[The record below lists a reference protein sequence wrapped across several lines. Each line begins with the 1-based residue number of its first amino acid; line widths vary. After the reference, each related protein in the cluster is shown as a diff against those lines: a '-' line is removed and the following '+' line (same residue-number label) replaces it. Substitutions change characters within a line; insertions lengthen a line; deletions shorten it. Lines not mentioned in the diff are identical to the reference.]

1 MKMKTI
7 EKRGKVVKRKGTAFV
22 WDRKTSPAGWSRRKK
37 LLEKRTVKEGIKY
50 GIMVE
55 KQKEKGDFIMIR
67 KIVQI
72 AEEKCTG
79 CGLCAHACHESAI
92 AMVDGKAKLIR
103 DDYCD
108 GFGDCLPV
116 CPADAISFVEREAL
130 PYDEE
135 AVKENQRKAKEAA
148 DLQKTESGRNAA
160 ENGAAAPSQLRQ
172 WPVQIKLVQERA
184 SMFAGADLLV
194 AADCTAYAYGN
205 FHQDFIRNHVVLVG
219 CTKLD
224 DIDYSE
230 KLARIFLR
238 NEIKSITVAR
248 MEVPCCAG
256 MERAVK
262 MALKESGKK
271 IPVKTVVISTEG
283 EILQ

>member
-1 MKMKTI
+1 MKRRII
-7 EKRGKVVKRKGTAFV
+7 EI
-22 WDRKTSPAGWSRRKK
+22 D
-37 LLEKRTVKEGIKY
+37 EN
-50 GIMVE
+50 
-55 KQKEKGDFIMIR
+55 
-67 KIVQI
+67 
-72 AEEKCTG
+72 KCNG
-79 CGLCAHACHESAI
+79 CGACAAACHEGAI
-92 AMVDGKAKLIR
+92 AMVDGKARLMR

-108 GFGDCLPV
+108 GLGDCLPT
-116 CPADAISFVEREAL
+116 CPTGAITFVEREAAA
-130 PYDEE
+130 YDEQ
-135 AVKENQRKAKEAA
+135 AVMENKQRKMRKEGMT
-148 DLQKTESGRNAA
+148 LPCGCPGSQSRNIQRQ
-160 ENGAAAPSQLRQ
+160 EAPTVETPQAQQTSRLSQ

-205 FHQDFIRNHVVLVG
+205 FHQDFIRDHVVLVG

-224 DIDYSE
+224 DVDYSE
-230 KLARIFLR
+230 KLARIFMR
-238 NEIKSITVAR
+238 NDIKSITVAR

-283 EILQ
+283 EIL

>member
-1 MKMKTI
+1 
-7 EKRGKVVKRKGTAFV
+7 
-22 WDRKTSPAGWSRRKK
+22 
-37 LLEKRTVKEGIKY
+37 
-50 GIMVE
+50 
-55 KQKEKGDFIMIR
+55 MIR

-72 AEEKCTG
+72 DEEKCTG

-135 AVKENQRKAKEAA
+135 AVKENQRKAKA
-148 DLQKTESGRNAA
+148 ESGKNAA
-160 ENGAAAPSQLRQ
+160 EAAEINAAAPSQLRQ

-230 KLARIFLR
+230 KLARIFMR
-238 NEIKSITVAR
+238 NDIKSITVAR

-262 MALKESGKK
+262 MAVKESGKK

-283 EILQ
+283 ELLE

>member
-1 MKMKTI
+1 
-7 EKRGKVVKRKGTAFV
+7 
-22 WDRKTSPAGWSRRKK
+22 
-37 LLEKRTVKEGIKY
+37 
-50 GIMVE
+50 
-55 KQKEKGDFIMIR
+55 MIR

-72 AEEKCTG
+72 DEEKCTG

-92 AMVDGKAKLIR
+92 AMVDGKVKLIR

-135 AVKENQRKAKEAA
+135 AVKENQRKAKA
-148 DLQKTESGRNAA
+148 ESGKNAA
-160 ENGAAAPSQLRQ
+160 EAAETNAAAPSQLRQ

-230 KLARIFLR
+230 KLARIFMR
-238 NEIKSITVAR
+238 NDIKSITVVR

-262 MALKESGKK
+262 MAVKESGKK

-283 EILQ
+283 ELLE

>member
-1 MKMKTI
+1 
-7 EKRGKVVKRKGTAFV
+7 
-22 WDRKTSPAGWSRRKK
+22 
-37 LLEKRTVKEGIKY
+37 
-50 GIMVE
+50 
-55 KQKEKGDFIMIR
+55 MIR

-72 AEEKCTG
+72 EEEKCTG

-135 AVKENQRKAKEAA
+135 AVKENQRKAKA
-148 DLQKTESGRNAA
+148 ESGKNAA
-160 ENGAAAPSQLRQ
+160 EAAETNAAAPSQLCQ

-230 KLARIFLR
+230 KLARIFMR
-238 NEIKSITVAR
+238 NDIKSITVAR

-262 MALKESGKK
+262 MAVKESGKK

-283 EILQ
+283 ELLE

>member
-1 MKMKTI
+1 MVSWWSSK
-7 EKRGKVVKRKGTAFV
+7 KRKGVNT
-22 WDRKTSPAGWSRRKK
+22 
-37 LLEKRTVKEGIKY
+37 
-50 GIMVE
+50 
-55 KQKEKGDFIMIR
+55 MIR

-72 AEEKCTG
+72 DEEKCTG

-135 AVKENQRKAKEAA
+135 AVKENQRKAKA
-148 DLQKTESGRNAA
+148 ESGKNAA
-160 ENGAAAPSQLRQ
+160 EAAETNAAAPSQLRQ

-230 KLARIFLR
+230 KLARIFMR
-238 NEIKSITVAR
+238 NDIKSITVAR

-262 MALKESGKK
+262 MAVKESGKK

-283 EILQ
+283 ELLE

>member
-1 MKMKTI
+1 
-7 EKRGKVVKRKGTAFV
+7 
-22 WDRKTSPAGWSRRKK
+22 
-37 LLEKRTVKEGIKY
+37 
-50 GIMVE
+50 
-55 KQKEKGDFIMIR
+55 MIR
-67 KIVQI
+67 KIVHI
-72 AEEKCTG
+72 DEEKCTG
-79 CGLCAHACHESAI
+79 CGLCAHACHERAI
-92 AMVDGKAKLIR
+92 AMMDGKAKLIR

-148 DLQKTESGRNAA
+148 AAEMQKPGNGQNAA
-160 ENGAAAPSQLRQ
+160 EAETMSKDGQSGTDAENDSAETSAAAPSQLRQ

-230 KLARIFLR
+230 KLARIFMR

-248 MEVPCCAG
+248 MEVPCCGG

-262 MALKESGKK
+262 MAVKESGKK

>member
-1 MKMKTI
+1 MVSWWSSK
-7 EKRGKVVKRKGTAFV
+7 KRKGVNT
-22 WDRKTSPAGWSRRKK
+22 
-37 LLEKRTVKEGIKY
+37 
-50 GIMVE
+50 
-55 KQKEKGDFIMIR
+55 MIR

-72 AEEKCTG
+72 DEEKCTG

-135 AVKENQRKAKEAA
+135 AVKENQRKAKA
-148 DLQKTESGRNAA
+148 ESGKNAA
-160 ENGAAAPSQLRQ
+160 EAAETNAAAPSQLRQ

-184 SMFAGADLLV
+184 SMFVGADLLV

-230 KLARIFLR
+230 KLARIFMR
-238 NEIKSITVAR
+238 NDIKSITVAR

-262 MALKESGKK
+262 MAVKESGKK

-283 EILQ
+283 ELLE

>member
-1 MKMKTI
+1 
-7 EKRGKVVKRKGTAFV
+7 
-22 WDRKTSPAGWSRRKK
+22 
-37 LLEKRTVKEGIKY
+37 
-50 GIMVE
+50 
-55 KQKEKGDFIMIR
+55 MIR

-72 AEEKCTG
+72 DEEKCTG

-135 AVKENQRKAKEAA
+135 AVKENQRKAKA
-148 DLQKTESGRNAA
+148 ESGKNAA
-160 ENGAAAPSQLRQ
+160 EAAETNAAAPSQLRQ

-230 KLARIFLR
+230 KLARIFMR
-238 NEIKSITVAR
+238 NDIKSITVAR

-262 MALKESGKK
+262 MAVKESGKK

>member
-1 MKMKTI
+1 
-7 EKRGKVVKRKGTAFV
+7 
-22 WDRKTSPAGWSRRKK
+22 
-37 LLEKRTVKEGIKY
+37 
-50 GIMVE
+50 
-55 KQKEKGDFIMIR
+55 MIR

-72 AEEKCTG
+72 DEEKCTG

-135 AVKENQRKAKEAA
+135 AVKENQRKAKA
-148 DLQKTESGRNAA
+148 ESGKNAA
-160 ENGAAAPSQLRQ
+160 EAVETNAAAPSQLRQ

-230 KLARIFLR
+230 KLARIFMR
-238 NEIKSITVAR
+238 NDIKNITVAR

-262 MALKESGKK
+262 MAVKESGKK

-283 EILQ
+283 ELLE

>member
-1 MKMKTI
+1 
-7 EKRGKVVKRKGTAFV
+7 
-22 WDRKTSPAGWSRRKK
+22 
-37 LLEKRTVKEGIKY
+37 
-50 GIMVE
+50 
-55 KQKEKGDFIMIR
+55 MIR

-72 AEEKCTG
+72 EEDRCTG

-148 DLQKTESGRNAA
+148 GQENTGAGKAGENSWAIDRADAQENSAA
-160 ENGAAAPSQLRQ
+160 VPSRLRQ

-184 SMFAGADLLV
+184 SMFAGADLLI

-205 FHQDFIRNHVVLVG
+205 FHQDFRFGDSGEKCLAGSRRLSQIDRRALPVPQWGPAERRGGGQAFRLSTHLPYFSTLVLASAAS
-219 CTKLD
+219 LPW
-224 DIDYSE
+224 
-230 KLARIFLR
+230 ARI
-238 NEIKSITVAR
+238 
-248 MEVPCCAG
+248 
-256 MERAVK
+256 
-262 MALKESGKK
+262 
-271 IPVKTVVISTEG
+271 
-283 EILQ
+283 

>member
-1 MKMKTI
+1 MVSWWSSK
-7 EKRGKVVKRKGTAFV
+7 KRKGVNT
-22 WDRKTSPAGWSRRKK
+22 
-37 LLEKRTVKEGIKY
+37 
-50 GIMVE
+50 
-55 KQKEKGDFIMIR
+55 MIR

-72 AEEKCTG
+72 DEEKCTG

-135 AVKENQRKAKEAA
+135 AVKENQRKAKA
-148 DLQKTESGRNAA
+148 ESGKNAA
-160 ENGAAAPSQLRQ
+160 EAAETNAAALSQLRQ

-230 KLARIFLR
+230 KLARIFMR
-238 NEIKSITVAR
+238 NDIKSITVAR

-262 MALKESGKK
+262 MAVKESGKK

-283 EILQ
+283 ELLE

>member
-1 MKMKTI
+1 
-7 EKRGKVVKRKGTAFV
+7 
-22 WDRKTSPAGWSRRKK
+22 
-37 LLEKRTVKEGIKY
+37 
-50 GIMVE
+50 
-55 KQKEKGDFIMIR
+55 MIR

-72 AEEKCTG
+72 DEEKCTG
-79 CGLCAHACHESAI
+79 CELCAHACHESAI

-135 AVKENQRKAKEAA
+135 AVKENQRKAKA
-148 DLQKTESGRNAA
+148 ESGKNAA
-160 ENGAAAPSQLRQ
+160 EAAETNAAAPSQLRQ

-230 KLARIFLR
+230 KLARIFMR
-238 NEIKSITVAR
+238 NDIKSITVAR
-248 MEVPCCAG
+248 MEVQCCAG

-262 MALKESGKK
+262 MAVKESGKK

-283 EILQ
+283 ELLE

>member
-1 MKMKTI
+1 
-7 EKRGKVVKRKGTAFV
+7 
-22 WDRKTSPAGWSRRKK
+22 
-37 LLEKRTVKEGIKY
+37 
-50 GIMVE
+50 
-55 KQKEKGDFIMIR
+55 MIR

-72 AEEKCTG
+72 EEDRCTG

-130 PYDEE
+130 PYDENSWAIDRADAQE
-135 AVKENQRKAKEAA
+135 NSAAV
-148 DLQKTESGRNAA
+148 
-160 ENGAAAPSQLRQ
+160 PSRLRQ

-205 FHQDFIRNHVVLVG
+205 FHQDFIRDHVVLVG

-230 KLARIFLR
+230 KLARIFMR
-238 NEIKSITVAR
+238 NDIKSITVAR

-283 EILQ
+283 EIL

>member
-1 MKMKTI
+1 
-7 EKRGKVVKRKGTAFV
+7 
-22 WDRKTSPAGWSRRKK
+22 
-37 LLEKRTVKEGIKY
+37 
-50 GIMVE
+50 
-55 KQKEKGDFIMIR
+55 MIR

-72 AEEKCTG
+72 DEEKCTG

-148 DLQKTESGRNAA
+148 DLQKTESG
-160 ENGAAAPSQLRQ
+160 AAAPSQLRQ

-184 SMFAGADLLV
+184 SMFVGADLLV

-205 FHQDFIRNHVVLVG
+205 FHQDFICNHVVLVG

>member
-1 MKMKTI
+1 
-7 EKRGKVVKRKGTAFV
+7 
-22 WDRKTSPAGWSRRKK
+22 
-37 LLEKRTVKEGIKY
+37 
-50 GIMVE
+50 
-55 KQKEKGDFIMIR
+55 MIR
-67 KIVQI
+67 KIVHI
-72 AEEKCTG
+72 EEEKCTG

-135 AVKENQRKAKEAA
+135 AVKENQRKAKA
-148 DLQKTESGRNAA
+148 ESGKNAA
-160 ENGAAAPSQLRQ
+160 EAAETNAAAPSQLRQ

-230 KLARIFLR
+230 KLARIFMR
-238 NEIKSITVAR
+238 NDIKSITVAR

-262 MALKESGKK
+262 MAVKESGKK

-283 EILQ
+283 ELLE

>member
-1 MKMKTI
+1 
-7 EKRGKVVKRKGTAFV
+7 
-22 WDRKTSPAGWSRRKK
+22 
-37 LLEKRTVKEGIKY
+37 
-50 GIMVE
+50 
-55 KQKEKGDFIMIR
+55 MIR

-72 AEEKCTG
+72 DEEKCTG

-135 AVKENQRKAKEAA
+135 AVKENQRKAKA
-148 DLQKTESGRNAA
+148 ESGKNAA
-160 ENGAAAPSQLRQ
+160 EAAETNAAAPSQLRQ

-230 KLARIFLR
+230 KLARIFMR
-238 NEIKSITVAR
+238 NDIKSITVAR

-256 MERAVK
+256 MERVVK
-262 MALKESGKK
+262 MAVKESGKK

-283 EILQ
+283 ELLE

>member
-1 MKMKTI
+1 
-7 EKRGKVVKRKGTAFV
+7 
-22 WDRKTSPAGWSRRKK
+22 
-37 LLEKRTVKEGIKY
+37 
-50 GIMVE
+50 
-55 KQKEKGDFIMIR
+55 MIR
-67 KIVQI
+67 KIVHI
-72 AEEKCTG
+72 DEEKCTG

-148 DLQKTESGRNAA
+148 VAKMQKPGNGQNAA
-160 ENGAAAPSQLRQ
+160 EGTNAKEQNGAGQAQDTDSDPANDSTETSAAGPSQLRQ

-184 SMFAGADLLV
+184 SMFAGADLLI

-230 KLARIFLR
+230 KLARIFMR

-248 MEVPCCAG
+248 MEVPCCGG

-262 MALKESGKK
+262 MAVKESGKK

>member
-1 MKMKTI
+1 MVSWWSSK
-7 EKRGKVVKRKGTAFV
+7 KRKGVNT
-22 WDRKTSPAGWSRRKK
+22 
-37 LLEKRTVKEGIKY
+37 
-50 GIMVE
+50 
-55 KQKEKGDFIMIR
+55 MIR

-72 AEEKCTG
+72 DEEKCTG

-135 AVKENQRKAKEAA
+135 AVKENQRKAKA
-148 DLQKTESGRNAA
+148 ESGKNAA
-160 ENGAAAPSQLRQ
+160 EAAEINAAAPSQLRQ

-230 KLARIFLR
+230 KLARIFMR
-238 NEIKSITVAR
+238 NDIKSITVAR

-262 MALKESGKK
+262 MAVKESGKK

-283 EILQ
+283 ELLE

>member
-1 MKMKTI
+1 M
-7 EKRGKVVKRKGTAFV
+7 KRKGTAFV

-37 LLEKRTVKEGIKY
+37 LLEKRTVKEGIKD

-72 AEEKCTG
+72 EEEKCTG

-135 AVKENQRKAKEAA
+135 AVKENQRRAKEAA

>member
-1 MKMKTI
+1 
-7 EKRGKVVKRKGTAFV
+7 
-22 WDRKTSPAGWSRRKK
+22 
-37 LLEKRTVKEGIKY
+37 
-50 GIMVE
+50 
-55 KQKEKGDFIMIR
+55 MIR

-72 AEEKCTG
+72 DEKKCTG

-135 AVKENQRKAKEAA
+135 AVKENQRKAKA
-148 DLQKTESGRNAA
+148 ESGKNAA
-160 ENGAAAPSQLRQ
+160 EAAETNAAAPSQLRQ

-230 KLARIFLR
+230 KLARIFMR
-238 NEIKSITVAR
+238 NDIKSITVAR

-262 MALKESGKK
+262 MAVKESGKK

-283 EILQ
+283 ELLE